1 MKGADMKKVTFLA
14 ATAAAAALIASP
26 VVAQTAAKPASN
38 VQAKSD
44 SVKSDSVKSGKTV
57 KHSRATKHMRKH
69 HARASMRGDMRS
81 GYVGHRY
88 DNAAAYHG
96 RYEQRGTGF
105 WPADVVGGAVGA
117 GAAIATTAVG
127 TAGAIATAPFGG
139 PYRDAY
145 AYDHSYGYG
154 PGYDVAY
161 DYKGTVIPYS
171 ANYAARNGFV
181 CQPGTMVTYPNG
193 TRTICQ

>member
-1 MKGADMKKVTFLA
+1 MKKVTFLA
-14 ATAAAAALIASP
+14 AAAAAAAMIASP
-26 VVAQTAAKPASN
+26 AVAQDAAKPASG
-38 VQAKSD
+38 VHAKTD
-44 SVKSDSVKSGKTV
+44 KAKTI
-57 KHSRATKHMRKH
+57 KHSRASKHMKKH
-69 HARASMRGDMRS
+69 HARASMRGDVRGDMRS
-81 GYVGHRY
+81 GYVGDRY
-88 DNAAAYHG
+88 GNAAYHD
-96 RYEQRGTGF
+96 RYERRGTGF

-139 PYRDAY
+139 PYRDTY
-145 AYDHSYGYG
+145 AYDQGYGYG
-154 PGYDVAY
+154 AGYDVAY

-171 ANYAARNGFV
+171 ASYAARNGFM

>member
-1 MKGADMKKVTFLA
+1 MKKVTFLA
-14 ATAAAAALIASP
+14 ATAAVAALIASP
-26 VVAQTAAKPASN
+26 VVAQDAAKPASN
-38 VQAKSD
+38 VHAKSD
-44 SVKSDSVKSGKTV
+44 SAKSGKTV

-69 HARASMRGDMRS
+69 HARASMRGDVRGNMRS
-81 GYVGHRY
+81 GYVGERY
-88 DNAAAYHG
+88 DNTAWQD
-96 RYEQRGTGF
+96 RYEHRGTGF

-145 AYDHSYGYG
+145 AYDHGYGYG

-171 ANYAARNGFV
+171 ASYAARNGFV

>member
-1 MKGADMKKVTFLA
+1 MKKVTFLA

-26 VVAQTAAKPASN
+26 VVAQDAAKPAPGVHAKSDIH
-38 VQAKSD
+38 AKSD
-44 SVKSDSVKSGKTV
+44 SARSSKAV
-57 KHSRATKHMRKH
+57 KHSRATRHMRKH
-69 HARASMRGDMRS
+69 HARASMRSDMRG
-81 GYVGHRY
+81 GYAGERY
-88 DNAAAYHG
+88 DNAAWQG

-139 PYRDAY
+139 PYRNTY
-145 AYDHSYGYG
+145 AYDQGYV

-171 ANYAARNGFV
+171 ANYAARNGFM

>member
-1 MKGADMKKVTFLA
+1 MKKVTFLA

-26 VVAQTAAKPASN
+26 VVAQDAAKPASN
-38 VQAKSD
+38 VHAKSD
-44 SVKSDSVKSGKTV
+44 SAKSM
-57 KHSRATKHMRKH
+57 KHSRAGKHVKRH
-69 HARASMRGDMRS
+69 HARASMRRSHDMRS
-81 GYVGHRY
+81 GYGGDRY
-88 DNAAAYHG
+88 DNAAWQG
-96 RYEQRGTGF
+96 RYENRGTGF

-139 PYRDAY
+139 PYRNTY
-145 AYDHSYGYG
+145 AYEPGYGSGYGYG
-154 PGYDVAY
+154 PGYEVSY

-181 CQPGTMVTYPNG
+181 CQPGTMVTYANG

>member
-1 MKGADMKKVTFLA
+1 MKKVTFLA
-14 ATAAAAALIASP
+14 ATAAVAALIASP
-26 VVAQTAAKPASN
+26 VVAQDAAKQASG
-38 VQAKSD
+38 VYKTDKAKS
-44 SVKSDSVKSGKTV
+44 V
-57 KHSRATKHMRKH
+57 KHSRASKHMKKH
-69 HARASMRGDMRS
+69 HARAHMRGDRRS
-81 GYVGHRY
+81 GYVGDRYVGDRY
-88 DNAAAYHG
+88 DSAAYQG

-139 PYRDAY
+139 PYRNTY
-145 AYDHSYGYG
+145 AYDQGYGYGPG

-171 ANYAARNGFV
+171 GNYAARNGFM